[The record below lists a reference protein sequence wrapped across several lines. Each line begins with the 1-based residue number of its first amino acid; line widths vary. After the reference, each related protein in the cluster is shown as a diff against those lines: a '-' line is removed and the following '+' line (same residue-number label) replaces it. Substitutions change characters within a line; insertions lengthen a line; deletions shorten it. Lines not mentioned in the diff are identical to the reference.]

1 MRQKLASRQGLRTLG
16 GSRGNENTGDGVVT
30 YMRKAGIFVW
40 KVRLEGEYDI
50 VTIEVN
56 ADSEEVLKWHSC
68 DPLLIAYKRAQ
79 PIIDKLEAQGKPC
92 TLAYHKKRLRLPS

>member
-1 MRQKLASRQGLRTLG
+1 MVISSDEAVAKAREFASKVGWFTRRVRVKEDVSLVLA
-16 GSRGNENTGDGVVT
+16 
-30 YMRKAGIFVW
+30 AW

-56 ADSEEVLKWHSC
+56 ADSEEVLKWYSC